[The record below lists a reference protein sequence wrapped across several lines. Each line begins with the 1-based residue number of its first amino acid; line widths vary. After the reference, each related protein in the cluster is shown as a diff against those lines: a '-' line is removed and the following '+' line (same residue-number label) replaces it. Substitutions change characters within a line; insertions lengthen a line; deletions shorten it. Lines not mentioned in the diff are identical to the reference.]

1 MQVTGAW
8 LAALAI
14 ALHAFWPLIAN
25 AQPKSVALVPVCTVE
40 GVTHYLE
47 IPGGKSPLDES
58 SSAHH
63 EHCSFCFLG
72 ERLALP
78 GHSQVPPVESAAA
91 SAAPVG
97 EKIVFIPQQ
106 FSSIAARAPPGSPL
120 AHQHLTIKESHETAF
135 AVERPRDGALAA
147 EPR

>member
-78 GHSQVPPVESAAA
+78 GHSHVPPVESAAA

-97 EKIVFIPQQ
+97 EEIVFIPQQ

-120 AHQHLTIKESHETAF
+120 VRSEAQTKENHETVL
-135 AVERPRDGALAA
+135 AVGRHRDGALAA
-147 EPR
+147 GPR

>member
-14 ALHAFWPLIAN
+14 ALQAFWPLIAN
-25 AQPKSVALVPVCTVE
+25 ARPKSVALVPVCTAE
-40 GVTHYLE
+40 GVTHYIE

-78 GHSQVPPVESAAA
+78 TQSHLPPVQDVGAHL
-91 SAAPVG
+91 APVSH
-97 EKIVFIPQQ
+97 ETVFTPQQ
-106 FSSIAARAPPGSPL
+106 FSTIAARAPPGSPL
-120 AHQHLTIKESHETAF
+120 VNRNLTIKESHETAF
-135 AVERPRDGALAA
+135 AVGRHRDGALAA
-147 EPR
+147 GPR